1 MVESKA
7 DQPSLTQR
15 VEAVLAAVRPAIQA
29 DGGDV
34 ELAEITDS
42 GEVRIRL
49 LGACVEC
56 PSANLTLK
64 VGIERTM
71 LERVPEVS
79 SVTAVD

>member
-1 MVESKA
+1 MTAPSSDPA
-7 DQPSLTQR
+7 SLTQR

-34 ELAEITDS
+34 ELAEITEA

-49 LGACVEC
+49 LGACIEC

-64 VGIERTM
+64 VGIEQTM
-71 LERVPEVS
+71 MERVPEVT
-79 SVTAVD
+79 SVSAID